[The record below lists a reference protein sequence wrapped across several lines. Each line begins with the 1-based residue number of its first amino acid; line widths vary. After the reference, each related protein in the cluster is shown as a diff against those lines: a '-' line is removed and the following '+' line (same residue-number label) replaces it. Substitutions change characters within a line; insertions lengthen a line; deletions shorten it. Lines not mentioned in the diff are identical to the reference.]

1 MATIRI
7 GASGLESPATPSPL
21 QVRAVLHDALQHA
34 LHTQRRDL
42 EGFRATDSTGAL
54 RRFEDPDLAHVE
66 IMWRCWLAGQRFSGL
81 ESDVVRTSR
90 GVYALVAPENGPDRR
105 DEARLALLLWADPV
119 RAAAAAESPAPED
132 SSGAST
138 ELEPTHLPWPWHVK
152 ASPRERIRDALDADD
167 IELLDRLADAAE
179 RDGSVPGF
187 ATLLAGADLALV
199 TRSPGNAAAATDESG
214 HFRRLVALF
223 RRMAAGETVTP
234 RDEIALTFED
244 MPPRLRVVAERRIGV
259 ATGQSLTLREIGEVM
274 GISAERT
281 RQLMET
287 VYARCT
293 ARQPLLPVCMAAWR
307 AFPRERVAAT
317 LAEWWAALPSEIRP
331 AIADDLLVLR
341 AAEEWY
347 WFPRAGWT
355 RSGEQWIVSVDGP
368 PATRLD
374 AAVTTAERALRHFAQ
389 WGAVSIQQLA
399 EAADVHLDVARCVAS
414 VSDEWTQV
422 TPDWFACTRERT
434 VLGVLGARLE
444 TVPARSRAKRLRG
457 LVRRRQDAGKPA
469 SIVPAAVLA
478 AIRGLRQPIARPQP
492 ARSASRRVVGHPEP
506 AMPNRVSM
514 PMNESKST
522 DALSLTGAQAKFV
535 LESLVREGRIGPD
548 DVGRHL
554 LRMREEI
561 QALEQRLA
569 QLRGLA
575 DGVGDPDAL
584 GRAEVLERTR
594 ADGPTS
600 APVPRMPTEIAVPL
614 DRARDGIVDST
625 GLAGFAEA
633 VQPGEAPNS
642 QSGKRRRRRPINLK
656 PETLA
661 SRRLQGHYLNLMR
674 KVPADSREL
683 YKEMARELGREVAIN
698 AMEEAIAAAR

>member
-1 MATIRI
+1 
-7 GASGLESPATPSPL
+7 
-21 QVRAVLHDALQHA
+21 
-34 LHTQRRDL
+34 
-42 EGFRATDSTGAL
+42 
-54 RRFEDPDLAHVE
+54 
-66 IMWRCWLAGQRFSGL
+66 MWRCWLAGQRFSGL

-105 DEARLALLLWADPV
+105 DEARLALLLWADPA
-119 RAAAAAESPAPED
+119 RAAAAAESSAPED
-132 SSGAST
+132 RSGAST
-138 ELEPTHLPWPWHVK
+138 ELESTRLPWPWHLK
-152 ASPRERIRDALDADD
+152 ASPGERIRDALNADD
-167 IELLDRLADAAE
+167 IELLERLADAAE

-199 TRSPGNAAAATDESG
+199 TRSPGDAAAATDESR
-214 HFRRLVALF
+214 HFRRLLALF

-234 RDEIALTFED
+234 REEIALAFED
-244 MPPRLRVVAERRIGV
+244 MPPRLRTVAARRIGV
-259 ATGQSLTLREIGEVM
+259 ATGQSLKLREIGEVM

-281 RQLMET
+281 RQLMES
-287 VYARCT
+287 VYAHCT
-293 ARQPLLPVCMAAWR
+293 ARQPLLPVCLAAWR
-307 AFPRERVAAT
+307 AFPRGRVAAT
-317 LAEWWAALPSEIRP
+317 LAEWWAALPGEIRP

-355 RSGEQWIVSVDGP
+355 RSGGQWIVSVDGP
-368 PATRLD
+368 PVSRLD
-374 AAVTTAERALRHFAQ
+374 AAVTTAERALRRFAQ
-389 WGAVSIQQLA
+389 WGAVSVQQLA
-399 EAADVHLDVARCVAS
+399 EAAGVHLDVARCVAS

-434 VLGVLGARLE
+434 VLGVLQARWE
-444 TVPARSRAKRLRG
+444 TVPASSRAKRLRR
-457 LVRRRQDAGKPA
+457 LVRRRRDAGKPS

-478 AIRGLRQPIARPQP
+478 AMRRLRQPTARPQP
-492 ARSASRRVVGHPEP
+492 ARVASPTVMSHPEP
-506 AMPNRVSM
+506 AMPSRVST
-514 PMNESKST
+514 PIHESKST
-522 DALSLTGAQAKFV
+522 DVRSLTGGQAKYV
-535 LESLVREGRIGPD
+535 LESLVGEGRIGPD
-548 DVGRHL
+548 EVGRHL

-600 APVPRMPTEIAVPL
+600 ALVPRMPTEIAMPI
-614 DRARDGIVDST
+614 DRARDGVGESPEVAD
-625 GLAGFAEA
+625 FARA
-633 VQPGEAPNS
+633 VEPGEAPNPE
-642 QSGKRRRRRPINLK
+642 SGTRRPRRRVLNLK

-661 SRRLQGHYLNLMR
+661 SRRLQGHYLSLMR

-683 YKEMARELGREVAIN
+683 YKEMARELGRDVAMK
-698 AMEEAIAAAR
+698 AMEEALAAAR